1 MARARNIKPSF
12 FANDDLA
19 DIDPL
24 GRLLFIGLWTLAD
37 REGRLEDRPRRI
49 KAEVLPYD
57 DCNPDDLLQ
66 SLHDHG
72 FIHRYEVG
80 GIKCLQVVNFTKH
93 QDPHY
98 KEKASEL
105 PAPDGHEDSGK
116 TAGGVSESVRQ
127 AVFDRDGRACKECKS
142 TDDLSIDHIVPR
154 SKGGSHDEDNLQTL
168 CRRCNSAKNNR
179 QAKSDL
185 DQSSANDRPMIGKPS
200 QGQSPLIPDSGF
212 PLTDSPSQ
220 RERADNDGVPSAPEE
235 TSPPAT
241 QSSRAPRA
249 TRLPKD
255 WTLPDSWLSWA
266 LCEQPSW
273 TPAVAQRVADLFRD
287 YWHAKGGA
295 DARKVCWEATWR
307 NWVRREKPN
316 LKQTPAAGGSGLNRQ
331 EALEARN
338 REVARL
344 AALES

>member
-57 DCNPDDLLQ
+57 GCDVDGLLQ
-66 SLHDHG
+66 DLNKYG
-72 FIHRYEVG
+72 FILRYEVDG
-80 GIKCLQVVNFTKH
+80 ERFIQVLNFTKH
-93 QDPHY
+93 QNPHV
-98 KEKASEL
+98 KESASQI
-105 PAPDGHEDSGK
+105 PAPGQHSASTGQEQCKQQPDPEQ
-116 TAGGVSESVRQ
+116 AG
-127 AVFDRDGRACKECKS
+127 
-142 TDDLSIDHIVPR
+142 
-154 SKGGSHDEDNLQTL
+154 
-168 CRRCNSAKNNR
+168 
-179 QAKSDL
+179 
-185 DQSSANDRPMIGKPS
+185 
-200 QGQSPLIPDSGF
+200 LIPDSGF

-220 RERADNDGVPSAPEE
+220 GERVENDGVPSAPAEP
-235 TSPPAT
+235 SPPAA

-255 WTLPDSWLSWA
+255 WALPDSWLSWA

-307 NWVRREKPN
+307 NWVRREKTSDKRGPN
-316 LKQTPAAGGSGLNRQ
+316 SGATGFDPLAYVNRGRTRVEQ
-331 EALEARN
+331 AD
-338 REVARL
+338 VIDV
-344 AALES
+344 

>member
-19 DIDPL
+19 DINPL

-57 DCNPDDLLQ
+57 GCDVDELLQ
-66 SLHDHG
+66 DLNKYG
-72 FIHRYEVG
+72 FILRYEVDG
-80 GIKCLQVVNFTKH
+80 ERFIQVLNFAKH
-93 QDPHY
+93 QNPHV
-98 KEKASEL
+98 KESASHI
-105 PAPDGHEDSGK
+105 PAPGQHSASTGQEQCK
-116 TAGGVSESVRQ
+116 QQPEPEQAG
-127 AVFDRDGRACKECKS
+127 
-142 TDDLSIDHIVPR
+142 
-154 SKGGSHDEDNLQTL
+154 
-168 CRRCNSAKNNR
+168 
-179 QAKSDL
+179 
-185 DQSSANDRPMIGKPS
+185 
-200 QGQSPLIPDSGF
+200 LIPDSPF

-220 RERADNDGVPSAPEE
+220 RERADNEGVASAPEE